1 MGNAVFLIMKA
12 EKSFWKYCTILKGRV
27 VLEWNGENSE
37 VNKKQGDGEMKV
49 LFNGRLMERSECAV
63 DIEDRGYQFGDGVY
77 EVIRIYNGILFT
89 LDEHIARL
97 YKSAAEIGIDLSFSE
112 AELKSQLKELVDI
125 NQMRDGGLY
134 LQVTRGKA
142 PRKHQYGAGLTPQV
156 TAYTFPIQKP
166 EKEQQNG
173 VSAIT
178 ADDMRWLRCDI
189 KSLNLLYNV
198 MIKQKAHEASS
209 FEAIL
214 IRDGL
219 VTEGTSSNVY
229 VVKKNVI
236 YTHPVTTLI
245 LNGITR
251 KKVLQLCEKH
261 GLNYEEKAVTK
272 DELLNADEVFITSTT
287 AEVIPVTSIDGQ
299 TIGSGA
305 PGPLT
310 KNVQTA
316 LQNSILSETAK
327 PV

>member
-1 MGNAVFLIMKA
+1 MIMKA

-142 PRKHQYGAGLTPQV
+142 RESTNTEQGL
-156 TAYTFPIQKP
+156 
-166 EKEQQNG
+166 
-173 VSAIT
+173 
-178 ADDMRWLRCDI
+178 RLR
-189 KSLNLLYNV
+189 
-198 MIKQKAHEASS
+198 
-209 FEAIL
+209 
-214 IRDGL
+214 
-219 VTEGTSSNVY
+219 
-229 VVKKNVI
+229 
-236 YTHPVTTLI
+236 
-245 LNGITR
+245 
-251 KKVLQLCEKH
+251 
-261 GLNYEEKAVTK
+261 
-272 DELLNADEVFITSTT
+272 
-287 AEVIPVTSIDGQ
+287 
-299 TIGSGA
+299 
-305 PGPLT
+305 
-310 KNVQTA
+310 
-316 LQNSILSETAK
+316 
-327 PV
+327 